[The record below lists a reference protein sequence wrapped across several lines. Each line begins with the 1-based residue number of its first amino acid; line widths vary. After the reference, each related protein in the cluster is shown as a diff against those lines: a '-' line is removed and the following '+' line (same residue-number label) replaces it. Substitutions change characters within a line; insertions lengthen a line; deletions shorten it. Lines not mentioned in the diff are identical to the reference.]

1 MKIAVSTDTNSG
13 ITQEEAKSA
22 GIYLLP
28 MPVLIE
34 EQMYLEGIQIH
45 SGQLYEAMEQHQAIS
60 TSQPSPGQ
68 VMELWDSILQDGF
81 DEIVYI
87 PMSSGLSGSCQN
99 AALFAADYDG
109 KVQVVDNHR
118 ISVTQRESVYSALKL
133 AQTGMNAKEIKDYLE
148 VRAYDASIYISVD
161 SMEYL
166 KKGGR
171 ITPAV
176 AAFATVLNLKP
187 VLTIQG
193 DKLDTF
199 AKARG
204 MKQAEE
210 KMLEA
215 LKADR
220 TTRFADVP
228 DDQLQVETAGTLAD
242 EEMAEKWRQRV
253 QQEFPNIPVSYVQLP
268 CSIASHVGINAIG
281 SGIIKKSV
289 V

>member
-1 MKIAVSTDTNSG
+1 M
-13 ITQEEAKSA
+13 
-22 GIYLLP
+22 
-28 MPVLIE
+28 
-34 EQMYLEGIQIH
+34 
-45 SGQLYEAMEQHQAIS
+45 
-60 TSQPSPGQ
+60 
-68 VMELWDSILQDGF
+68 
-81 DEIVYI
+81 
-87 PMSSGLSGSCQN
+87 
-99 AALFAADYDG
+99 
-109 KVQVVDNHR
+109 
-118 ISVTQRESVYSALKL
+118 
-133 AQTGMNAKEIKDYLE
+133 
-148 VRAYDASIYISVD
+148 
-161 SMEYL
+161 
-166 KKGGR
+166 
-171 ITPAV
+171 
-176 AAFATVLNLKP
+176 
-187 VLTIQG
+187 LTIQG

>member
-1 MKIAVSTDTNSG
+1 M
-13 ITQEEAKSA
+13 
-22 GIYLLP
+22 
-28 MPVLIE
+28 
-34 EQMYLEGIQIH
+34 
-45 SGQLYEAMEQHQAIS
+45 
-60 TSQPSPGQ
+60 
-68 VMELWDSILQDGF
+68 
-81 DEIVYI
+81 
-87 PMSSGLSGSCQN
+87 
-99 AALFAADYDG
+99 
-109 KVQVVDNHR
+109 
-118 ISVTQRESVYSALKL
+118 TQRESVYSALKL
-133 AQTGMNAKEIKDYLE
+133 AQRGMRAKEIKDYLE
-148 VRAYDASIYISVD
+148 ARAYDASIYISVD

-171 ITPAV
+171 IPPAV